1 MVLWMG
7 GLGMLVIGSV
17 VGGLDRVIGGG
28 GGDRVIGCGG
38 GDRVIGGGVWLFE
51 VVGIGLVELLLMM
64 IELVWAVKLVVKAW
78 VILDQWK
85 IFSLRLVLIITGLVI
100 FMVRNGY

>member
-28 GGDRVIGCGG
+28 GDRVIGCGG
-38 GDRVIGGGVWLFE
+38 GDRVIGGGV
-51 VVGIGLVELLLMM
+51 
-64 IELVWAVKLVVKAW
+64 
-78 VILDQWK
+78 
-85 IFSLRLVLIITGLVI
+85 
-100 FMVRNGY
+100 

>member
-38 GDRVIGGGVWLFE
+38 GDRVIGGGV
-51 VVGIGLVELLLMM
+51 
-64 IELVWAVKLVVKAW
+64 
-78 VILDQWK
+78 
-85 IFSLRLVLIITGLVI
+85 
-100 FMVRNGY
+100 